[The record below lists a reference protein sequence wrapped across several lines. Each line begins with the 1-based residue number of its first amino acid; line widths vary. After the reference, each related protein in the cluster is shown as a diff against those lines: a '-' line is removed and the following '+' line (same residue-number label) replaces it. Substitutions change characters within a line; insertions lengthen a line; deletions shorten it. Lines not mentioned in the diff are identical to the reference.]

1 MGDERIGRFFWLS
14 EFLRSDAAVRHGL
27 DNTPGGDELNNLRN
41 VLAPGMERIR
51 ALLGVPVFITSG
63 YRSPAVNDAVGG
75 SPASQHKLG
84 QAADFISPE
93 AGTPRSI
100 ARRLAQHQPELHFDQ
115 LIYEGAWVHV
125 SFTLVKPRGQ
135 VLTATFVGGRVHY
148 APGVA

>member
-63 YRSPAVNDAVGG
+63 YRSPAVNASVGG
-75 SPASQHKLG
+75 SVASQHKLG
-84 QAADFISPE
+84 QAADFIAPE

-100 ARRLAQHQPELHFDQ
+100 AARLAQHQPEIRFDQ
-115 LIYEGAWVHV
+115 LIYEGTWVHV
-125 SFTLVKPRGQ
+125 SFTPVKPRGS
-135 VLTATFVGGRVHY
+135 VLTAHFDGGRVHY
-148 APGVA
+148 TPGVA